1 MDEFWNIFSSIF
13 VLNND
18 AFGIIIMIIIIY
30 LFFFKEKK
38 SFPLDISRILV
49 LFFFR
54 IKCIAIIYS

>member
-30 LFFFKEKK
+30 LFFLKK
-38 SFPLDISRILV
+38 KNHSHWTSVGSLFCSFSG
-49 LFFFR
+49 
-54 IKCIAIIYS
+54 